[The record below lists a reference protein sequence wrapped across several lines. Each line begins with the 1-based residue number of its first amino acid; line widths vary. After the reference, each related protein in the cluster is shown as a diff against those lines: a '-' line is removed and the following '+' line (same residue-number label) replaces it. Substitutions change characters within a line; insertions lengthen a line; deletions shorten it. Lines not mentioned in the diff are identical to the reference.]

1 MTLSFVY
8 SALPL
13 FAWGV
18 RKAVIRKIPA
28 YSLPDFDTSSR
39 DASKLITLFGLRR
52 GCIKNS
58 ESQQPTP
65 SLNDYYLPTDLP
77 SPNQT
82 SSNQTQQEWQDSD
95 TVHEIAELILL
106 AVSAHGSP
114 RVSIYKSIRGINK
127 PLALQDDTKLPDLA
141 LAVLQAIRKG
151 LNGMREEDL
160 GAGVRT
166 MLAAARDKG
175 QIDIDEE
182 HREWRTVEALAVIM
196 ASFPDY
202 IEALGFEKLGAKEGK
217 PRATSKCNLWRRIAN
232 LSRLLGL

>member
-1 MTLSFVY
+1 M
-8 SALPL
+8 
-13 FAWGV
+13 
-18 RKAVIRKIPA
+18 
-28 YSLPDFDTSSR
+28 
-39 DASKLITLFGLRR
+39 
-52 GCIKNS
+52 
-58 ESQQPTP
+58 
-65 SLNDYYLPTDLP
+65 
-77 SPNQT
+77 
-82 SSNQTQQEWQDSD
+82 
-95 TVHEIAELILL
+95 HEIAELILL